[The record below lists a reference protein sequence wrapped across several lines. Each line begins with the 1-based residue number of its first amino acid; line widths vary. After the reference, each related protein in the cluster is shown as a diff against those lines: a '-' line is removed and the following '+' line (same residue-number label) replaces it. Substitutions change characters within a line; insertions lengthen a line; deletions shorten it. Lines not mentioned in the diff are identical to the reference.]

1 MIPDPSA
8 AYNGRYTIKGGRSP
22 MKKRTAAWA
31 APHGSR
37 RRILSV
43 LLSLTICLSLLPATA
58 LAAQTGSSDSSRT
71 VFDALGFDTKAPE
84 GYEQDESLA
93 GTPYGKTFTTMAE
106 VDELFTFEPKK
117 ATGSAKSDSLYS
129 TLYGHNKTA
138 SGAVLPGNDGP
149 NARSLGLGSDAGPI
163 SLQVEGNFSRDNQG
177 QKKNIAFINISYVS
191 TATDDED
198 RPAVDSSKGALV
210 NFDLGVIDPNATANT
225 ANKGVDVFYRAN
237 EFSPKYDTSTA
248 AAMQPWH
255 SHDAAPIYL
264 GNKDDATAKKYT
276 DKVAADENV
285 REFKAAYTAQNYIE
299 LAAGDFDGDSIDEIA
314 VYIGETGNPRIEIW
328 KLQDQTGDGYL
339 NPGHYEKNSIDMT
352 ADTGKRTW
360 KIAWTYKLDQ
370 YGANIVPNMVSLA
383 AADYDKDGID
393 DLAVSWGY
401 CGPESNQPS
410 HAVIMMGADNNQMLT
425 RSYSFSLKAN
435 GTDIYRAGF
444 TSGDVDNAGY
454 NELVLGGSLA
464 NSTND
469 SRYLAIYEW
478 NGSGFEITAQE
489 NLDLFEEENGVRTW
503 QNIKDEDKYYSMPFA
518 PANIAVGK
526 FYGIGEAP
534 CIYLDSIIIQY
545 GSDGFDILDLLTKQ
559 LYKDG
564 PYVEWGARSADLTGS
579 GQDLLFTL
587 GNAAEVTNAKNIQ
600 ELFQQSLASVYK
612 NYYFLTGINLSK
624 GSDSYGAKSIY
635 TKASYYSYDNNNIR
649 NYASLSFSLPNTDN
663 DTTILRYTGEHYYT
677 YADPEVLAVLASPPY
692 YADLANG
699 DDDSQMIESS
709 TSYGTTKGSGS
720 GTSHSNSFSVGVY
733 TSWEKTWSILG
744 VELASAEAEFS
755 INNTFTWETQKTS
768 SLEYEVTY
776 STMAGLDTVVLY
788 SMPIETYVYEATMP
802 DGTTQTM
809 TVNIPYEPSVQTI
822 SLEKYEEIRAAYS
835 DILPDV
841 SNALTHTVGDPGSY
855 ASSISSLPAGRT
867 QTLVYNGSPSTIGQ
881 GSQNTQEQ
889 SIAMTSEEENSF
901 NYEFAVETKA
911 GAGMGGVKVGVTA
924 GYSHGAGK
932 VHISTA
938 GSSYTGTMNGL
949 PTQAEGYGYTFNWRL
964 VGFLYQDRYPVVTCL
979 VTNVQAPPLLPENFG
994 ANEEETTTT
1003 QIALEWDYSGNAAGF
1018 VLYRYFQSPSAS
1030 GFYQIGT
1037 VEGSAY
1043 MESSDGVK
1051 HYQYIDKGLSPNTGY
1066 QYRIQAIGLSQP
1078 NTSIPSEAL
1087 STYTKPETG
1096 VPQVAVSTT
1105 VLNTFPDTVTWVSTN
1120 ITNQEDL
1127 PSGAKI
1133 YYQWQKQTAR
1143 GGWEDVKGED
1153 ETNLTFQ
1160 YPSAGVE
1167 GVYRCKVSALADQNL
1182 VTAYSPEV
1190 TVTFAQR
1197 EAEITAL
1204 TINGST
1210 ITATVKGKDV
1220 STIPAGTVSF
1230 TLKSSGAESTY
1241 TAKLD
1246 AKGAAA
1252 VTVAPVAGVYKITAD
1267 YSGSKVFLPA
1277 SYDPATPRFYTKGI
1291 TGSQTF
1297 IDAKD
1302 SYTYGDKLD
1311 FVQYTVDA
1319 DGNITGRET
1328 VNSGSWRLPVTFEY
1342 PPYNN
1347 PYTADA
1353 IKKRFQND
1361 FAGWV
1366 TDRAVM
1372 KADNDGNLA
1381 VIAVTPKTLTITG
1394 LTDVTRTI
1402 DEVNENNKFSDLYDE
1417 IYGML
1422 KVEGLVDW
1430 DASKKPN
1437 QIVTPMIYDTAGG
1450 LLTADKIQPGL
1461 YTIRLASAYDPN
1473 KVDSLFLEN
1482 YDLTLP
1488 TAKLFLTG
1496 AAYGVSAEV
1505 ANGQTAYGSV
1515 SVASPKDAESAAVG
1529 QTIIF
1534 RAEPNSGYEVD
1545 GWTLNNVPVKGSAG
1559 QNTLTV
1565 IQTEAG
1571 AKAVVSFKEKA
1582 NTLTVTALPTDPTTE
1597 GEPVVNEIVPNEN
1610 SYFENGNSYATD
1622 YKVTFTPKAAVGW
1635 HFTGWEYHEDGQ
1647 SPVYSKDAAFTVVMP
1662 DSSVQLY
1669 GKFERD
1675 AYKLT
1680 LGENLTAYVDG
1691 EIITDLDAITGDTV
1705 VTVKPAT
1712 GYQLASAEDWTIT
1725 GADAT
1730 TKTADALTFS
1740 IVSDTTVTANV
1751 SAQPFQIA
1759 LNTEGLIGGTASATA
1774 IGEVLGGT
1782 QVTFTAEAKRGY
1794 AFAGWQKE
1802 GETGY
1807 VSTDAA
1813 YTVTV
1818 GEDLILTPVL
1828 EEQDSKTVKISAD
1841 SNGSISWAIE
1851 GVSQDTYDD
1860 EITLYPGET
1869 LVLTA
1874 APNGGKMVA
1883 GWAVNGA
1890 YSDITDKAR
1899 EFKYSELE
1907 NANEISVTFKA
1918 VTYFTV
1924 KFADDISATAD
1935 GEPITSGDS
1944 VAAGSKVEFTYNSPD
1959 GTTYV
1964 TAWKNNGTAYPS
1976 LTEKLVIEN
1985 LSGDLDISV
1994 ETGKLDFFTVTD
2006 TTTESTE
2013 NYTVTLTGTYEVSD
2027 KYAAGSSVTLTVTPD
2042 DGYQITEVTF
2052 GDAEFTQDENGVW
2065 TGTIERLSGDVTYT
2079 VTVEEAVTPPAPGTT
2094 FTITFNPNG
2103 GTLSGGSTAQ
2113 TGENG
2118 KLASLPTPSRSGY
2131 TFDGWF
2137 TAAESGN
2144 AVSTDKVYTENTTLY
2159 AHWTK
2164 ESTGGGG
2171 GSSGGSSG
2179 GGGGG
2184 SSAPSTSPV
2193 TPVKADGGSVS
2204 VNPSEAAKGDTV
2216 TITVTPDAGYEVD
2229 QVNVTDKN
2237 GKEIPVKDLG
2247 SGRYSF
2253 TMPGSKVTVAASFKA
2268 AGHAFTDV
2276 PSGSYYADAVAWA
2289 VENGITG
2296 GISADTFAPNAA
2308 CTRAQAVTFLWR
2320 AAGSPEPQS
2329 AETAF
2334 TDVKPGSYYE
2344 KAVAWAVENGIT
2356 KGTSDTAFS
2365 PDAPCSRGQIV
2376 TFLWRSQK
2384 SPAVGTANPFTDVKP
2399 GDYYADAV
2407 LWAVAKG
2414 VTHGTTDTTFSPGS
2428 GCTRAQIVTFLWRC
2442 MQ

>member
-8 AYNGRYTIKGGRSP
+8 AYNGRHTIKGGRSP
-22 MKKRTAAWA
+22 MKTRTTAWA

-117 ATGSAKSDSLYS
+117 ATDSAKSDSLYS

-138 SGAVLPGNDGP
+138 SGAVLPGNDGT

-276 DKVAADENV
+276 DKAAAGENV

-444 TSGDVDNAGY
+444 TSGDVDNDGY

-478 NGSGFEITAQE
+478 NGIGFEITAQE

-855 ASSISSLPAGRT
+855 ASSISSLPSGRT
-867 QTLVYNGSPSTIGQ
+867 QMLVYNGSPSTIGQ

-911 GAGMGGVKVGVTA
+911 GAGVGGVKVGVTA

-964 VGFLYQDRYPVVTCL
+964 VGFLYQDRYPVVTYL

-1043 MESSDGVK
+1043 TESSDGVK

-1066 QYRIQAIGLSQP
+1066 QYRIQTIGLSQP

-1087 STYTKPETG
+1087 STYTRPETG
-1096 VPQVAVSTT
+1096 VPQVAVSPT
-1105 VLNTFPDTVTWVSTN
+1105 VLNTFPDTVTWVSAN

-1167 GVYRCKVSALADQNL
+1167 GVYRCKVSALADKNL

-1252 VTVAPVAGVYKITAD
+1252 VTVAPVAGVYKVTAD

-1302 SYTYGDKLD
+1302 SYTYGDKLN

-1402 DEVNENNKFSDLYDE
+1402 DEVNENSKLSDLYDE

-1712 GYQLASAEDWTIT
+1712 GYQLESADDWTIT

-1759 LNTEGLIGGTASATA
+1759 LNTEGLIGGTASATT

-1782 QVTFTAEAKRGY
+1782 QVTFTAEAERGY
-1794 AFAGWQKE
+1794 AFVGWQKE

-1818 GEDLILTPVL
+1818 GEDLILTPVF

>member
-1 MIPDPSA
+1 
-8 AYNGRYTIKGGRSP
+8 
-22 MKKRTAAWA
+22 MKTRTTAWA

-117 ATGSAKSDSLYS
+117 ATNSAKSDSLYS

-163 SLQVEGNFSRDNQG
+163 SLQVEGNFSQSNNG
-177 QKKNIAFINISYVS
+177 KKKNVAFININY
-191 TATDDED
+191 TFINTGET
-198 RPAVDSSKGALV
+198 PLLEKVDKNKGAMV
-210 NFDLGVIDPNATANT
+210 NFDLGVMDPVSGKT
-225 ANKGVDVFYRAN
+225 DVFYRASQY
-237 EFSPKYDTSTA
+237 SPDFDSSISWLHPSNSKDDS
-248 AAMQPWH
+248 PLF
-255 SHDAAPIYL
+255 L
-264 GNKDDATAKKYT
+264 GNKGDAIEKDYG
-276 DKVAADENV
+276 DKNSQEKSW
-285 REFKAAYTAQNYIE
+285 EFNTAYTAQNYIE

-339 NPGHYEKNSIDMT
+339 NPGHYSMDMT

-444 TSGDVDNAGY
+444 TSGDVDNDGY

-478 NGSGFEITAQE
+478 NGNGFEITAQE

-534 CIYLDSIIIQY
+534 CIYLDSIVIQY
-545 GSDGFDILDLLTKQ
+545 GSDGVDILDLLTKQ
-559 LYKDG
+559 LYQDG

-635 TKASYYSYDNNNIR
+635 TKASYYSYEDNNIR

-692 YADLANG
+692 YADLAND

-822 SLEKYEEIRAAYS
+822 SLEKYEGIREAYS

-841 SNALTHTVGDPGSY
+841 SSALTHTVGDPGSY

-911 GAGMGGVKVGVTA
+911 GAGMGGVKVGVTT

-964 VGFLYQDRYPVVTCL
+964 VGFLYQDRYPVVTYL

-1037 VEGSAY
+1037 VEGRAY

-1066 QYRIQAIGLSQP
+1066 QYRIQTIGLSQP

-1096 VPQVAVSTT
+1096 VPQVAVSPT
-1105 VLNTFPDTVTWVSTN
+1105 VLNTFPDTVTWVSAN

-1210 ITATVKGKDV
+1210 LTATVKGKDV

-1252 VTVAPVAGVYKITAD
+1252 VTVAPVAGVYKVTAD

-1302 SYTYGDKLD
+1302 SYTYGDKLN

-1319 DGNITGRET
+1319 NGNITGSKPI
-1328 VNSGSWRLPVTFEY
+1328 NSGSWRLPATFGY

-1353 IKKRFQND
+1353 IKKRFAND

-1372 KADNDGNLA
+1372 KADNGGNLA

-1430 DASKKPN
+1430 DTSKKPN

-1461 YTIRLASAYDPN
+1461 YTIRLVSAYDPS

-1488 TAKLFLTG
+1488 TAKLFVTG

-1515 SVASPKDAESAAVG
+1515 SVASPKDAASAAVG

-1534 RAEPNSGYEVD
+1534 RAEPNSGYEVA
-1545 GWTLNNVPVKGSAG
+1545 GWTLNGSPAEGSAG

-1571 AKAVVSFKEKA
+1571 AKAVVSFRSKQ

-1622 YKVTFTPKAAVGW
+1622 YSVTFTPKAAVGW

-1899 EFKYSELE
+1899 EFKYSKLE

-1944 VAAGSKVEFTYNSPD
+1944 VAAGSEVVFTYTD
-1959 GTTYV
+1959 RTTYV

-2027 KYAAGSSVTLTVTPD
+2027 KYAAGSSVTIAVKPKD
-2042 DGYQITEVTF
+2042 SWHITGVDC
-2052 GDAEFTQDENGVW
+2052 DAADFTEESGVW

-2094 FTITFNPNG
+2094 FTITFDPNG
-2103 GTLSGGSTAQ
+2103 GTLTGAATA
-2113 TGENG
+2113 TTDTDG

-2137 TAAESGN
+2137 TAAEGGN
-2144 AVSTDKVYTENTTLY
+2144 AVSTDKVYTENTALY
-2159 AHWTK
+2159 AHWTEK
-2164 ESTGGGG
+2164 SSTGGGG
-2171 GSSGGSSG
+2171 GGGSSSGGSSG

-2247 SGRYSF
+2247 GGRYSF
-2253 TMPGSKVTVAASFKA
+2253 TMPGFKVTVAASFKA

-2365 PDAPCSRGQIV
+2365 PDAPCYRGQIV
-2376 TFLWRSQK
+2376 TFLWRSQE
-2384 SPAVGTANPFTDVKP
+2384 SPAAGTATPFTDVKP

-2442 MQ
+2442 MR

>member
-1 MIPDPSA
+1 
-8 AYNGRYTIKGGRSP
+8 
-22 MKKRTAAWA
+22 MKTRTTAWA

-117 ATGSAKSDSLYS
+117 ATDSAKSDSLYS

-138 SGAVLPGNDGP
+138 AGAVLPGNDGP

-276 DKVAADENV
+276 DRAATGENV

-339 NPGHYEKNSIDMT
+339 NPGHYEKNSMDMT

-444 TSGDVDNAGY
+444 TSGDVDNDGY

-478 NGSGFEITAQE
+478 TDKGFEIVTQQ
-489 NLDLFEEENGVRTW
+489 NFDLFEEENGVRTW
-503 QNIKDEDKYYSMPFA
+503 QNIKDEKKYYSMPFA

-534 CIYLDSIIIQY
+534 CIYLDSIVIQY
-545 GSDGFDILDLLTKQ
+545 GSDGFDILDLLTEEI
-559 LYKDG
+559 YNG

-624 GSDSYGAKSIY
+624 GSYSYGAKSIY
-635 TKASYYSYDNNNIR
+635 TKASYYSYEDNNIR

-841 SNALTHTVGDPGSY
+841 SSALTHTVGDPGSY

-964 VGFLYQDRYPVVTCL
+964 VGFLYQDRYPVVTYL

-1003 QIALEWDYSGNAAGF
+1003 QIALEWDYPGNAAGF
-1018 VLYRYFQSPSAS
+1018 VIYRYFQSPSAS

-1043 MESSDGVK
+1043 TESSDGVK

-1066 QYRIQAIGLSQP
+1066 QYRIQTIGLSQP

-1096 VPQVAVSTT
+1096 VPQVAVSPT
-1105 VLNTFPDTVTWVSTN
+1105 VLNTFPDTVTWVSAN

-1160 YPSAGVE
+1160 YPSADVE

-1197 EAEITAL
+1197 EAEISDL

-1210 ITATVKGKDV
+1210 LTATVKGKDV

-1252 VTVAPVAGVYKITAD
+1252 VTVAPVAGVYKVTAD

-1394 LTDVTRTI
+1394 LADVTKSI
-1402 DEVNENNKFSDLYDE
+1402 NELKDGDLYDK
-1417 IYGML
+1417 IYSSL
-1422 KVEGLVDW
+1422 KLDGIIEELDGQRKANDVVKLF
-1430 DASKKPN
+1430 
-1437 QIVTPMIYDTAGG
+1437 IYDTAGRQISG
-1450 LLTADKIQPGL
+1450 DITEPGL
-1461 YTIRLASAYDPN
+1461 YTLRLASAYDPS

-1488 TAKLFLTG
+1488 TAKLFVTG

-1571 AKAVVSFKEKA
+1571 AKAVVSFRSKQ

-1597 GEPVVNEIVPNEN
+1597 GKPMVNEIAPNEN
-1610 SYFENGNSYATD
+1610 SYFKNGNAYATD
-1622 YKVTFTPKAAVGW
+1622 YKVTFTPKAAEGW
-1635 HFTGWEYHEDGQ
+1635 HFTGWEYHADGQ
-1647 SPVYSKDAAFTVVMP
+1647 SPVYSSEKTFTVEMP

-1669 GKFERD
+1669 SKFERD

-1691 EIITDLDAITGDTV
+1691 EIVTDLDAITGDTV

-1712 GYQLASAEDWTIT
+1712 GYQLESAEDWTIT

-1818 GEDLILTPVL
+1818 GEDLILTPVF

-1860 EITLYPGET
+1860 EISLYPGET

-1944 VAAGSKVEFTYNSPD
+1944 VAAGSEVVFTYTD
-1959 GTTYV
+1959 RTTYV

-1976 LTEKLVIEN
+1976 LTENLVIEN

-1994 ETGKLDFFTVTD
+1994 ETGTLEFFSVED
-2006 TTTESTE
+2006 KTE
-2013 NYTVTLTGTYEVSD
+2013 NDAKYRSIIDGSYAVNG
-2027 KYAAGSSVTLTVTPD
+2027 KYAAGSSVTITVKPK
-2042 DGYQITEVTF
+2042 DGWYITGVDC
-2052 GDAEFTQDENGVW
+2052 DAADFTEESGVW

-2079 VTVEEAVTPPAPGTT
+2079 VTVEEAVTPPAPDTT
-2094 FTITFNPNG
+2094 FTITFDPNG

-2237 GKEIPVKDLG
+2237 GKEIPVKDLA

>member
-22 MKKRTAAWA
+22 MKTRTTAWA

-117 ATGSAKSDSLYS
+117 ATDSAKSDSLYS
-129 TLYGHNKTA
+129 ALYGHNKTA
-138 SGAVLPGNDGP
+138 SGAVLPGNDGT

-163 SLQVEGNFSRDNQG
+163 SLQVEGNFSQSNNG
-177 QKKNIAFINISYVS
+177 KKKNVAFININY
-191 TATDDED
+191 TFINTGET
-198 RPAVDSSKGALV
+198 PLLEKVDKNKGAMV
-210 NFDLGVIDPNATANT
+210 NFDLGVMDPVSGKT
-225 ANKGVDVFYRAN
+225 DVFYRASQY
-237 EFSPKYDTSTA
+237 SPDFDSSISWLHPSNSKDDS
-248 AAMQPWH
+248 PLF
-255 SHDAAPIYL
+255 L
-264 GNKDDATAKKYT
+264 GNKGDAIEKDYG
-276 DKVAADENV
+276 DKNSQEKSW
-285 REFKAAYTAQNYIE
+285 EFNTAYTAQNYIE

-339 NPGHYEKNSIDMT
+339 NPGHYEKNSMDMT
-352 ADTGKRTW
+352 VDTGKRTW

-444 TSGDVDNAGY
+444 TSGDVDNDGY

-478 NGSGFEITAQE
+478 TDKGFEIVTQQ
-489 NLDLFEEENGVRTW
+489 NFDLFEEENGVRTW

-534 CIYLDSIIIQY
+534 CIYLDSIVIQY

-612 NYYFLTGINLSK
+612 NYYLLTGINLSK

-635 TKASYYSYDNNNIR
+635 TKASYYSYEDNNIR

-692 YADLANG
+692 YADLAND

-822 SLEKYEEIRAAYS
+822 ALEKYEEIREAYS

-841 SNALTHTVGDPGSY
+841 SSALTHTVGDPGSY

-964 VGFLYQDRYPVVTCL
+964 VGFLYQDRYPVVTYL

-1037 VEGSAY
+1037 VEGRAY

-1066 QYRIQAIGLSQP
+1066 QYRIQTIGLSQP

-1096 VPQVAVSTT
+1096 VPQVAVSPT
-1105 VLNTFPDTVTWVSTN
+1105 VLNTFPDTVTWVSAN

-1197 EAEITAL
+1197 EAEISDL

-1252 VTVAPVAGVYKITAD
+1252 VTVAPVAGVYKVTAD

-1302 SYTYGDKLD
+1302 SYTYGDKLN

-1319 DGNITGRET
+1319 NGNITGSKPI
-1328 VNSGSWRLPVTFEY
+1328 NSGSWRLPATFEY

-1353 IKKRFQND
+1353 IKKRFAND

-1381 VIAVTPKTLTITG
+1381 VIAVTPKTLTVTG
-1394 LTDVTRTI
+1394 LTDVTKSI
-1402 DEVNENNKFSDLYDE
+1402 NELKDGDLYDK
-1417 IYGML
+1417 IYSSL
-1422 KVEGLVDW
+1422 KLDGIIEELDGQRKANDVVKLF
-1430 DASKKPN
+1430 
-1437 QIVTPMIYDTAGG
+1437 IYDTAGRQISG
-1450 LLTADKIQPGL
+1450 DITEPGL
-1461 YTIRLASAYDPN
+1461 YTLRLASAYDPS

-1488 TAKLFLTG
+1488 TAKLFVTG

-1571 AKAVVSFKEKA
+1571 AKAVVSFRSKQ

-1597 GEPVVNEIVPNEN
+1597 GKPMVNEIAPNEN
-1610 SYFENGNSYATD
+1610 SYFKNGNAYATD

-1691 EIITDLDAITGDTV
+1691 EIVTDLDAITGDTV

-1712 GYQLASAEDWTIT
+1712 GYQLESAEDWTIT

-1759 LNTEGLIGGTASATA
+1759 LNTEGLIGGTASATT

-1782 QVTFTAEAKRGY
+1782 QVTFTAEAERGY

-1818 GEDLILTPVL
+1818 GEDLILTPVF

-1918 VTYFTV
+1918 VTYFTA

-1976 LTEKLVIEN
+1976 LTENLVIEN

-2027 KYAAGSSVTLTVTPD
+2027 RYAAGSSVTITVKPKD
-2042 DGYQITEVTF
+2042 SWHITGVDC
-2052 GDAEFTQDENGVW
+2052 DAADFTEESGVW
-2065 TGTIERLSGDVTYT
+2065 TGTIERLIGDVTYT

-2094 FTITFNPNG
+2094 FTITFDPNG

-2137 TAAESGN
+2137 TAAEGGN

-2159 AHWTK
+2159 AHWTEK
-2164 ESTGGGG
+2164 SSTGGGGG

-2247 SGRYSF
+2247 GGRYSF

>member
-22 MKKRTAAWA
+22 MKTRTTAWA

-58 LAAQTGSSDSSRT
+58 LAAQAGSSDSSRT

-117 ATGSAKSDSLYS
+117 ATDSAKSDSLYS
-129 TLYGHNKTA
+129 ALYGHNKTA
-138 SGAVLPGNDGP
+138 SGAVLPGNDGT

-163 SLQVEGNFSRDNQG
+163 SLQVEGNFSQSNNG
-177 QKKNIAFINISYVS
+177 KKKNVAFININY
-191 TATDDED
+191 TFINTGET
-198 RPAVDSSKGALV
+198 PLLEKVDKNKGAMV
-210 NFDLGVIDPNATANT
+210 NFDLGVMDPVSGKT
-225 ANKGVDVFYRAN
+225 DVFYRASQY
-237 EFSPKYDTSTA
+237 SPDFDSSISWLHPSNSKDDS
-248 AAMQPWH
+248 PLF
-255 SHDAAPIYL
+255 L
-264 GNKDDATAKKYT
+264 GNKGDAIEKDYG
-276 DKVAADENV
+276 DKNSQEKSW
-285 REFKAAYTAQNYIE
+285 EFNTAYTAQNYIE

-339 NPGHYEKNSIDMT
+339 NPGHYEKNSMDMT

-360 KIAWTYKLDQ
+360 KTAWTYKLDQ

-444 TSGDVDNAGY
+444 TSGDVDNDGY

-478 NGSGFEITAQE
+478 TDKGFEIVTQQ
-489 NLDLFEEENGVRTW
+489 NFDLFEEENGVRTW

-534 CIYLDSIIIQY
+534 CIYLDSIVIQY

-692 YADLANG
+692 YADLAND

-822 SLEKYEEIRAAYS
+822 PLEKYEGIREAYS

-841 SNALTHTVGDPGSY
+841 SSALTHTVGDPGSY

-867 QTLVYNGSPSTIGQ
+867 QTLAFNGNPSTIGQ

-964 VGFLYQDRYPVVTCL
+964 VGFLYQDRYPVVTYL

-1003 QIALEWDYSGNAAGF
+1003 QITLEWDYSGNAAGF

-1030 GFYQIGT
+1030 GFYQIGM
-1037 VEGSAY
+1037 VEGRAY
-1043 MESSDGVK
+1043 TESSDGVK
-1051 HYQYIDKGLSPNTGY
+1051 YYQYIDKGLSPNTGY
-1066 QYRIQAIGLSQP
+1066 QYRIQTIGLSQP

-1096 VPQVAVSTT
+1096 VPQVAVSPT
-1105 VLNTFPDTVTWVSTN
+1105 VLNTFPDTVTWVSAN

-1252 VTVAPVAGVYKITAD
+1252 VTVAPVAGVYKVTAD

-1353 IKKRFQND
+1353 IKKRFAND

-1372 KADNDGNLA
+1372 KADNGGNLA

-1430 DASKKPN
+1430 DTSKKPN

-1461 YTIRLASAYDPN
+1461 YTIRLVSAYDPS

-1488 TAKLFLTG
+1488 TAKLFVTG

-1571 AKAVVSFKEKA
+1571 TKAVVSFRSKQ
-1582 NTLTVTALPTDPTTE
+1582 NTLTVTALPTDPTAE

-1610 SYFENGNSYATD
+1610 SYFKNGNAYATD
-1622 YKVTFTPKAAVGW
+1622 YKVTFTPKAAEGW
-1635 HFTGWEYHEDGQ
+1635 HFTGWEYHVDGQ
-1647 SPVYSKDAAFTVVMP
+1647 SPVYSSEKTFTVEMP

-1669 GKFERD
+1669 SKFERD

-1680 LGENLTAYVDG
+1680 LGENLTTYVDDKAV
-1691 EIITDLDAITGDTV
+1691 TDLSAITGDTV

-1712 GYQLASAEDWTIT
+1712 GYQLASVEDWTIT

-1730 TKTADALTFS
+1730 TKTESELTFY

-1759 LNTEGLIGGTASATA
+1759 LNTEGLIGGTASATT

-1782 QVTFTAEAKRGY
+1782 QVTFTAEAERGY

-1818 GEDLILTPVL
+1818 GEDLILTPVF

-1907 NANEISVTFKA
+1907 NANEISITFKA

-1964 TAWKNNGTAYPS
+1964 TAWKNNGTAYPI
-1976 LTEKLVIEN
+1976 LTENLVIEN

-2027 KYAAGSSVTLTVTPD
+2027 KYAAGSSVTIAVKPKD
-2042 DGYQITEVTF
+2042 SWYITGVDC
-2052 GDAEFTQDENGVW
+2052 DAADFTEESGVW

-2103 GTLSGGSTAQ
+2103 GTLTGAATA
-2113 TGENG
+2113 TTDTDG

-2137 TAAESGN
+2137 TAAEGGN

-2159 AHWTK
+2159 AHWTEK
-2164 ESTGGGG
+2164 SSTGGGGGGG

-2247 SGRYSF
+2247 GGRYSF

-2365 PDAPCSRGQIV
+2365 PDAPCSRRQIV

-2399 GDYYADAV
+2399 SDYYADAV

-2442 MQ
+2442 MR

>member
-22 MKKRTAAWA
+22 MKTRTTAWA

-117 ATGSAKSDSLYS
+117 ATNSAKSDSLYS

-138 SGAVLPGNDGP
+138 SGAVLPGNDGT

-163 SLQVEGNFSRDNQG
+163 SLQVEGNFSQSNNG
-177 QKKNIAFINISYVS
+177 KKKNVAFININY
-191 TATDDED
+191 TFINTGET
-198 RPAVDSSKGALV
+198 PLLEKVDKNKGAMV
-210 NFDLGVIDPNATANT
+210 NFDLGVMDPVSGKT
-225 ANKGVDVFYRAN
+225 DVFYRASQY
-237 EFSPKYDTSTA
+237 SPDFDSSISWLHPSNSKDDS
-248 AAMQPWH
+248 PLF
-255 SHDAAPIYL
+255 L
-264 GNKDDATAKKYT
+264 GNKGDAIEKDYG
-276 DKVAADENV
+276 DKNSQEKSW
-285 REFKAAYTAQNYIE
+285 EFNTAYTAQNYIE

-339 NPGHYEKNSIDMT
+339 NPGHYEKNSMDMT

-444 TSGDVDNAGY
+444 TSGDVDNDGY

-478 NGSGFEITAQE
+478 TDKGFEIVTQQ
-489 NLDLFEEENGVRTW
+489 NFDLFEEENGVRTW

-534 CIYLDSIIIQY
+534 CIYLDSIVIQY

-600 ELFQQSLASVYK
+600 ELFQKSLASVYK

-692 YADLANG
+692 YADLAND

-822 SLEKYEEIRAAYS
+822 SLEKYEGIRAAYS

-841 SNALTHTVGDPGSY
+841 SSALTHTVGDPGSY
-855 ASSISSLPAGRT
+855 SSSISSLPSGRT
-867 QTLVYNGSPSTIGQ
+867 QTLAFNGNPSTIGQ

-964 VGFLYQDRYPVVTCL
+964 VGFLYQDRYPVVTYL

-1043 MESSDGVK
+1043 TESNDGVK

-1066 QYRIQAIGLSQP
+1066 QYRIQTIGLSQP

-1096 VPQVAVSTT
+1096 VPQVAVSPT
-1105 VLNTFPDTVTWVSTN
+1105 VLNTFPDTVTWVSAN

-1127 PSGAKI
+1127 SSGAKI

-1197 EAEITAL
+1197 EAEISDL

-1210 ITATVKGKDV
+1210 LTATVKGKDV

-1252 VTVAPVAGVYKITAD
+1252 VTVAPVAGVYKVTAD

-1353 IKKRFQND
+1353 IKNRFQND

-1372 KADNDGNLA
+1372 KADNGGNLA
-1381 VIAVTPKTLTITG
+1381 VIAVTPKTLTVTG
-1394 LTDVTRTI
+1394 LTDVTKSI
-1402 DEVNENNKFSDLYDE
+1402 NELKDGDLYDE
-1417 IYGML
+1417 IYSSL
-1422 KVEGLVDW
+1422 KLDGIVEELDGQRKANDVVKLF
-1430 DASKKPN
+1430 
-1437 QIVTPMIYDTAGG
+1437 IYDTAGRQISG
-1450 LLTADKIQPGL
+1450 DITEPGL
-1461 YTIRLASAYDPN
+1461 YTLRLASAYDPN
-1473 KVDSLFLEN
+1473 RVDSLFLEN

-1488 TAKLFLTG
+1488 TAKLFVTG

-1571 AKAVVSFKEKA
+1571 AKAVVSFRSKQ

-1597 GEPVVNEIVPNEN
+1597 GAPVVNEIVPNEN
-1610 SYFENGNSYATD
+1610 SYFKNGNAYATD

-1635 HFTGWEYHEDGQ
+1635 HFTGWEYHVDGQ
-1647 SPVYSKDAAFTVVMP
+1647 SPVYSKDAAFTVEMP

-1691 EIITDLDAITGDTV
+1691 EIVTDLSAIPGDTM

-1712 GYQLASAEDWTIT
+1712 GYQLASADDWTIT

-1759 LNTEGLIGGTASATA
+1759 LNTEGLIGGTASATT

-1782 QVTFTAEAKRGY
+1782 QVTFTAEAERGY

-1818 GEDLILTPVL
+1818 GEDLILTPVF

-1860 EITLYPGET
+1860 EINLYPGET

-1907 NANEISVTFKA
+1907 NANEISITFKA

-1924 KFADDISATAD
+1924 KFADGISATAD

-1976 LTEKLVIEN
+1976 LTENLVIEN

-2027 KYAAGSSVTLTVTPD
+2027 KYAAGSSVTITVKPKD
-2042 DGYQITEVTF
+2042 SWYITGVDC
-2052 GDAEFTQDENGVW
+2052 DAADFTEESGVW

-2137 TAAESGN
+2137 TAAEGGN

-2247 SGRYSF
+2247 GGRYSF

-2344 KAVAWAVENGIT
+2344 QAVAWAVENGIT

-2384 SPAVGTANPFTDVKP
+2384 SPAAGTANPFTDVKP

>member
-1 MIPDPSA
+1 
-8 AYNGRYTIKGGRSP
+8 
-22 MKKRTAAWA
+22 MKTRTTAWA

-163 SLQVEGNFSRDNQG
+163 SLQVEGNFSQSNNG
-177 QKKNIAFINISYVS
+177 KKKNVAFININY
-191 TATDDED
+191 TFINTGET
-198 RPAVDSSKGALV
+198 PLLEKVDKNKGAMV
-210 NFDLGVIDPNATANT
+210 NFDLGVMDPVSGKT
-225 ANKGVDVFYRAN
+225 DVFYRASQY
-237 EFSPKYDTSTA
+237 SPDFDSSISWLHPSNSKDDS
-248 AAMQPWH
+248 PLF
-255 SHDAAPIYL
+255 L
-264 GNKDDATAKKYT
+264 GNKGDAIEKDYG
-276 DKVAADENV
+276 DKNSQEKSW
-285 REFKAAYTAQNYIE
+285 EFNTAYTAQNYIE

-339 NPGHYEKNSIDMT
+339 NPGHYEKNSMDMT

-444 TSGDVDNAGY
+444 TSGDVDNDGY

-534 CIYLDSIIIQY
+534 CIYLDSIVIQY

-635 TKASYYSYDNNNIR
+635 TKASYYSYEDNNIR

-822 SLEKYEEIRAAYS
+822 PLEKYEGIREAYS

-841 SNALTHTVGDPGSY
+841 SSALTHTVGDPGSY

-1066 QYRIQAIGLSQP
+1066 QYRIQTIGLSQP

-1353 IKKRFQND
+1353 IKKRFAND

-1372 KADNDGNLA
+1372 KADNGGNLA

-1430 DASKKPN
+1430 DTSKKPN

-1461 YTIRLASAYDPN
+1461 YTIRLVSAYDPS

-1488 TAKLFLTG
+1488 TAKLFVTG

-1515 SVASPKDAESAAVG
+1515 SVASPKDAASAAVG

-1534 RAEPNSGYEVD
+1534 RAEPNSGYEVA
-1545 GWTLNNVPVKGSAG
+1545 GWTLNGSPAEGSAG

-1571 AKAVVSFKEKA
+1571 AKAVVSFRSKQ

-1622 YKVTFTPKAAVGW
+1622 YSVTFTPKAAVGW

-1907 NANEISVTFKA
+1907 NANEISITFKA

-1964 TAWKNNGTAYPS
+1964 TAWKNNGTAYPI
-1976 LTEKLVIEN
+1976 LTENLVIEN

-2027 KYAAGSSVTLTVTPD
+2027 KYAAGSSVTIAVKPKD
-2042 DGYQITEVTF
+2042 SWYITGVDC
-2052 GDAEFTQDENGVW
+2052 DAADFTEESGVW

-2103 GTLSGGSTAQ
+2103 GTLTGAATA
-2113 TGENG
+2113 TTDTDG

-2137 TAAESGN
+2137 TAAEGGN

-2159 AHWTK
+2159 AHWTEK
-2164 ESTGGGG
+2164 SSTGGGGGGG

-2247 SGRYSF
+2247 GGRYSF

-2344 KAVAWAVENGIT
+2344 KAVLWAVENKIT
-2356 KGTSDTAFS
+2356 NGTST
-2365 PDAPCSRGQIV
+2365 
-2376 TFLWRSQK
+2376 
-2384 SPAVGTANPFTDVKP
+2384 
-2399 GDYYADAV
+2399 
-2407 LWAVAKG
+2407 
-2414 VTHGTTDTTFSPGS
+2414 TTFSPDEN
-2428 GCTRAQIVTFLWRC
+2428 CTRAQIVTFLWRSKGEPYASDSNNPFTDIASDYYMDAVFWAVKEGITKGTTPTTFSPNERC
-2442 MQ
+2442 TRAQIVTFIYRAMAS

>member
-22 MKKRTAAWA
+22 MKTRTTAWA

-117 ATGSAKSDSLYS
+117 ATDSAKSDSLYS
-129 TLYGHNKTA
+129 ALYGHNKTA
-138 SGAVLPGNDGP
+138 SGAVLPGNDGT

-163 SLQVEGNFSRDNQG
+163 SLQVEGNFSQSNNG
-177 QKKNIAFINISYVS
+177 KKKNVAFININY
-191 TATDDED
+191 TFINTGET
-198 RPAVDSSKGALV
+198 PLLEKVDKNKGAMV
-210 NFDLGVIDPNATANT
+210 NFDLGVMDPVSGKT
-225 ANKGVDVFYRAN
+225 DVFYRASQY
-237 EFSPKYDTSTA
+237 SPDFDSSISWLHPSNSKDDS
-248 AAMQPWH
+248 PLF
-255 SHDAAPIYL
+255 L
-264 GNKDDATAKKYT
+264 GNKGDAIEKDYG
-276 DKVAADENV
+276 DKNSQEKSW
-285 REFKAAYTAQNYIE
+285 EFNTAYTAQNYIE

-339 NPGHYEKNSIDMT
+339 NPGHYEKNSMDMT
-352 ADTGKRTW
+352 VDTGKRTW

-444 TSGDVDNAGY
+444 TSGDVDNDGY

-478 NGSGFEITAQE
+478 TDKGFEIVTQQ
-489 NLDLFEEENGVRTW
+489 NFDLFEEENGVRTW

-534 CIYLDSIIIQY
+534 CIYLDSIVIQY

-612 NYYFLTGINLSK
+612 NYYLLTGINLSK

-635 TKASYYSYDNNNIR
+635 TKASYYSYEDNNIR

-692 YADLANG
+692 YADLAND

-822 SLEKYEEIRAAYS
+822 ALEKYEEIREAYS

-841 SNALTHTVGDPGSY
+841 SSALTHTVGDPGSY

-964 VGFLYQDRYPVVTCL
+964 VGFLYQDRYPVVTYL

-1037 VEGSAY
+1037 VEGRAY

-1066 QYRIQAIGLSQP
+1066 QYRIQTIGLSQP

-1096 VPQVAVSTT
+1096 VPQVAVSPT
-1105 VLNTFPDTVTWVSTN
+1105 VLNTFPDTVTWVSAN

-1197 EAEITAL
+1197 EAEISDL

-1252 VTVAPVAGVYKITAD
+1252 VTVAPVAGVYKVTAD

-1302 SYTYGDKLD
+1302 SYTYGDKLN

-1319 DGNITGRET
+1319 NGNITGSKPI
-1328 VNSGSWRLPVTFEY
+1328 NSGSWRLPATFEY

-1353 IKKRFQND
+1353 IKKRFAND

-1381 VIAVTPKTLTITG
+1381 VIAVTPKTLTVTG

-1402 DEVNENNKFSDLYDE
+1402 DEVNENNKFSDLYGE

-1473 KVDSLFLEN
+1473 RVDSLFLEN

-1488 TAKLFLTG
+1488 TAKLFVTG

-1515 SVASPKDAESAAVG
+1515 SVASPKDAASAAVG

-1571 AKAVVSFKEKA
+1571 AKAVVSFRSKQ

-1610 SYFENGNSYATD
+1610 SYFKNGNAYATD

-1635 HFTGWEYHEDGQ
+1635 HFTGWEYHVDGQ

-1691 EIITDLDAITGDTV
+1691 EIVTDLDAITGDTV

-1759 LNTEGLIGGTASATA
+1759 LNTEGLIGGTASATT

-1782 QVTFTAEAKRGY
+1782 QVTFTAEAERGY
-1794 AFAGWQKE
+1794 AFVGWQKE

-1818 GEDLILTPVL
+1818 GEDLILTPVF

-1883 GWAVNGA
+1883 GWTVNGA

-1924 KFADDISATAD
+1924 KFADDISAKVD
-1935 GEPITSGDS
+1935 GKVIASGDR

-1964 TAWKNNGTAYPS
+1964 TAWKNNGTVYPS
-1976 LTEKLVIEN
+1976 LTENLVIEN

-2027 KYAAGSSVTLTVTPD
+2027 KYAAGSSVTITVKPK
-2042 DGYQITEVTF
+2042 DGWYITGVDC
-2052 GDAEFTQDENGVW
+2052 DAADFTEESGVW

-2094 FTITFNPNG
+2094 FTITFDPNG
-2103 GTLSGGSTAQ
+2103 GTLTGAATA
-2113 TGENG
+2113 TTDTDG

-2137 TAAESGN
+2137 TAAEGGN

-2159 AHWTK
+2159 AHWTEK
-2164 ESTGGGG
+2164 SSTGGGGGGG

-2204 VNPSEAAKGDTV
+2204 VNPSEATKGDTV

-2237 GKEIPVKDLG
+2237 GKEIPLKDLG
-2247 SGRYSF
+2247 GGRYNF

-2365 PDAPCSRGQIV
+2365 PGAPCSRGQIV

>member
-1 MIPDPSA
+1 
-8 AYNGRYTIKGGRSP
+8 
-22 MKKRTAAWA
+22 MKTHTTAWA

-43 LLSLTICLSLLPATA
+43 LLSLTICLSLLPAAA
-58 LAAQTGSSDSSRT
+58 LAAQTGSSDSSHT

-117 ATGSAKSDSLYS
+117 ATNSAKSDSLYS

-138 SGAVLPGNDGP
+138 SGAVLPGNDGT

-163 SLQVEGNFSRDNQG
+163 SLQVEGNFSQSNNG
-177 QKKNIAFINISYVS
+177 KKKNVAFININY
-191 TATDDED
+191 TFINTGET
-198 RPAVDSSKGALV
+198 PLLEKVDKNKGAMV
-210 NFDLGVIDPNATANT
+210 NFDLGVMDPVSGKT
-225 ANKGVDVFYRAN
+225 DVFYRASQY
-237 EFSPKYDTSTA
+237 SPDFDSSISWLHPSNSKDDS
-248 AAMQPWH
+248 PLF
-255 SHDAAPIYL
+255 L
-264 GNKDDATAKKYT
+264 GNKGDAIEKDYG
-276 DKVAADENV
+276 DKNSQEKSW
-285 REFKAAYTAQNYIE
+285 EFNTAYTAQNYIE

-339 NPGHYEKNSIDMT
+339 NPGHYEKNSMDMT

-444 TSGDVDNAGY
+444 TSGDVDNDGY

-534 CIYLDSIIIQY
+534 CIYLDSIVIQY

-559 LYKDG
+559 LYQDG

-635 TKASYYSYDNNNIR
+635 TKASYYSYEDNNIR

-692 YADLANG
+692 YADLAND

-822 SLEKYEEIRAAYS
+822 SLEKYEGIREAYS

-841 SNALTHTVGDPGSY
+841 SSALTHTVGDPGSY
-855 ASSISSLPAGRT
+855 ASSISSLPSGRT
-867 QTLVYNGSPSTIGQ
+867 QTLAFNGNPSTIGQ

-889 SIAMTSEEENSF
+889 SISMTNEEENSF

-964 VGFLYQDRYPVVTCL
+964 VGFLYQDRYPVVTYL

-1018 VLYRYFQSPSAS
+1018 VIYRYFQSPSAS

-1043 MESSDGVK
+1043 TESSDGVK
-1051 HYQYIDKGLSPNTGY
+1051 YYQYIDKGLSPNTGY

-1096 VPQVAVSTT
+1096 VPQVAVSPT
-1105 VLNTFPDTVTWVSTN
+1105 VLNTFPDTVTWVSAN

-1210 ITATVKGKDV
+1210 LTATVKGKDV

-1230 TLKSSGAESTY
+1230 TLKSSGAKSTY

-1252 VTVAPVAGVYKITAD
+1252 VTVAPVAGVYKVTAD

-1302 SYTYGDKLD
+1302 SYTYGDELN

-1319 DGNITGRET
+1319 NGNITGSKPI
-1328 VNSGSWRLPVTFEY
+1328 NSGSWRLPVTFEY

-1372 KADNDGNLA
+1372 KADNSGNLA
-1381 VIAVTPKTLTITG
+1381 VIAVTPKTLTVTG
-1394 LTDVTRTI
+1394 LTDVTKSI
-1402 DEVNENNKFSDLYDE
+1402 NELKDGDLYDK
-1417 IYGML
+1417 IYSSL
-1422 KVEGLVDW
+1422 KLDGIVEELDGQRKANDVVKLF
-1430 DASKKPN
+1430 
-1437 QIVTPMIYDTAGG
+1437 IYDTAGRQISG
-1450 LLTADKIQPGL
+1450 DITEPGL
-1461 YTIRLASAYDPN
+1461 YTLRLASAYDPS

-1488 TAKLFLTG
+1488 TAKLFVTG

-1534 RAEPNSGYEVD
+1534 RADPNSGYEVD

-1571 AKAVVSFKEKA
+1571 AKAVVSFRSKQ

-1610 SYFENGNSYATD
+1610 SYFKNGNAYATD

-1647 SPVYSKDAAFTVVMP
+1647 SPVYSSEKTFTVEMP

-1669 GKFERD
+1669 SKFERD

-1691 EIITDLDAITGDTV
+1691 EIVTDLDAITGDTV

-1712 GYQLASAEDWTIT
+1712 GYQLESAEDWTIT
-1725 GADAT
+1725 GSDAT

-1759 LNTEGLIGGTASATA
+1759 LNTEGLIGGTASATT
-1774 IGEVLGGT
+1774 IGEVLGGS
-1782 QVTFTAEAKRGY
+1782 QVTFTAEAERGY

-1818 GEDLILTPVL
+1818 GEDLILTPVF
-1828 EEQDSKTVKISAD
+1828 EEQNSKTVKISAD

-1944 VAAGSKVEFTYNSPD
+1944 IAAGSKVEFTYNSPD

-1976 LTEKLVIEN
+1976 LTENLVIEN

-2027 KYAAGSSVTLTVTPD
+2027 KYAAGSSVTITVKPKD
-2042 DGYQITEVTF
+2042 SWYITGVDC
-2052 GDAEFTQDENGVW
+2052 DAADFTEESGVW

-2137 TAAESGN
+2137 TAAEGGN

-2159 AHWTK
+2159 AHWTEK
-2164 ESTGGGG
+2164 SST
-2171 GSSGGSSG
+2171 

-2204 VNPSEAAKGDTV
+2204 VNPSEATKGDTV

-2247 SGRYSF
+2247 GGRYSF

-2320 AAGSPEPQS
+2320 AAGSPELQS

-2384 SPAVGTANPFTDVKP
+2384 SPAAGTANPFTDVKP
-2399 GDYYADAV
+2399 GDYYVDAV

>member
-1 MIPDPSA
+1 
-8 AYNGRYTIKGGRSP
+8 
-22 MKKRTAAWA
+22 MKKRTTAWA
-31 APHGSR
+31 LPHGR
-37 RRILSV
+37 RRRVLSV
-43 LLSLTICLSLLPATA
+43 LLALALCLSLLPTTA

-93 GTPYGKTFTTMAE
+93 GTPYGKTYTTMAE

-117 ATGSAKSDSLYS
+117 QTDTAPKTTIYRS
-129 TLYGHNKTA
+129 LYGHNNSA
-138 SGAVLPGNDGP
+138 NVSGSFLTLS
-149 NARSLGLGSDAGPI
+149 RGSDNGPI

-177 QKKNIAFINISYVS
+177 QKKNVAFINVNFAYVGTENS
-191 TATDDED
+191 EKDLLNKVKQDGAG
-198 RPAVDSSKGALV
+198 KGALV
-210 NFDLGVIDPNATANT
+210 NFDLGVMDPVT
-225 ANKGVDVFYRAN
+225 GDYDVFYRASQY
-237 EFSPKYDTSTA
+237 SPKFDDSISNYYPSNAKD
-248 AAMQPWH
+248 
-255 SHDAAPIYL
+255 DAPLYL
-264 GNKDDATAKKYT
+264 GNAGDTQEKKYKIGGVDDT
-276 DKVAADENV
+276 EVWV
-285 REFKAAYTAQNYIE
+285 WEFKAAYTAQNYLE

-314 VYIGETGNPRIEIW
+314 VYIGESGNPRVEIW
-328 KLQDQTGDGYL
+328 KLQDQKGGGYL
-339 NPGHYEKNSIDMT
+339 NPDHYNSDGW
-352 ADTGKRTW
+352 DTGKRTW
-360 KIAWTYKLDQ
+360 EIAWTYKLDQ

-401 CGPESNQPS
+401 FGAENIQPS
-410 HAVIMMGADNNQMLT
+410 HAVIMMGADNNKMMT
-425 RSYSFSLKAN
+425 RSYTFPLKAN

-444 TSGDVDNAGY
+444 TSGDVDNDGY
-454 NELVLGGSLA
+454 NELVMGGSLA

-478 NGSGFEITAQE
+478 TGSGFDIVAQE
-489 NLDLFEEENGVRTW
+489 NFDLFEAENGVRTW
-503 QNIKDEDKYYSMPFA
+503 QNISDETKYYSMPYA

-534 CIYLDSIIIQY
+534 CIYLDSIVIQY
-545 GSDGFDILDLLTKQ
+545 GSDGFDILDLLSEQVYAQDATHN
-559 LYKDG
+559 LANCN
-564 PYVEWGARSADLTGS
+564 YVEWGARSADLTGS
-579 GQDLLFTL
+579 GQDLLFTMA
-587 GNAAEVTNAKNIQ
+587 NATATTNVKTIQ
-600 ELFQQSLASVYK
+600 ELFQQSLSSFYK
-612 NYYFLTGINLSK
+612 DYYSLRGIQLSK
-624 GSDSYGAKSIY
+624 SDSYGAAPVY
-635 TKASYYSYDNNNIR
+635 TKAANYKVDTNNII
-649 NYASLSFSLPNTDN
+649 NPASLSFSLPNTDDD

-692 YADLANG
+692 FADLANG

-709 TSYGTTKGSGS
+709 TSYATTKGEGS
-720 GTSHSNSFSVGVY
+720 GTSYSNSFSVGVY

-822 SLEKYEEIRAAYS
+822 ALEKYEEIRAAYS
-835 DILPDV
+835 DILADV
-841 SNALTHTVGDPGSY
+841 SSALTHTVGDPGSY

-867 QTLVYNGSPSTIGQ
+867 QTLAFNGNPSTIGQ

-889 SIAMTSEEENSF
+889 SISMTSEEENSF

-964 VGFLYQDRYPVVTCL
+964 VGFLYQGRYPVVTYL
-979 VTNVQAPPLLPENFG
+979 VTNVQTPPLLPENFG
-994 ANEEETTTT
+994 ASEDDTTTT
-1003 QIALEWDYSGNAAGF
+1003 QIALEWDYPGNAAGF
-1018 VLYRYFQSPSAS
+1018 VIYRYFQSPSAS
-1030 GFYQIGT
+1030 GYYKIGT
-1037 VEGSAY
+1037 VEGGDYA
-1043 MESSDGVK
+1043 EVIDGVK
-1051 HYQYIDKGLSPNTGY
+1051 HYQYIDEGLSPNTGY
-1066 QYRIQAIGLSQP
+1066 QYRIQTIGLSQP

-1105 VLNTFPDTVTWVSTN
+1105 VLNTFPDTVTWVSAN
-1120 ITNQEDL
+1120 ITNTKDL

-1143 GGWEDVKGED
+1143 GSWEDVKGED
-1153 ETNLTFQ
+1153 GTNLTFQ

-1167 GVYRCKVSALADQNL
+1167 GIYRCKVSALADQNL

-1197 EAEITAL
+1197 EAEISDL
-1204 TINGST
+1204 TINGNT
-1210 ITATVKGKDV
+1210 LTATVKGKDV

-1246 AKGAAA
+1246 AKGVAA
-1252 VTVAPVAGVYKITAD
+1252 VTIAPVAGVYKVTAD

-1277 SYDPATPRFYTKGI
+1277 SYDPETPRFYTKGI

-1319 DGNITGRET
+1319 NGNITGSKPI
-1328 VNSGSWRLPVTFEY
+1328 NSGSWRLPATFGY
-1342 PPYNN
+1342 PPYSNSSK
-1347 PYTADA
+1347 YREEH
-1353 IKKRFQND
+1353 IQKRFAND

-1372 KADNDGNLA
+1372 KADNGGNLA
-1381 VIAVTPKTLTITG
+1381 VIAVTPKTLTVTG
-1394 LTDVTRTI
+1394 LTDMTKSI
-1402 DEVNENNKFSDLYDE
+1402 NELKDSDLYNE
-1417 IYGML
+1417 ICSSL
-1422 KVEGLVDW
+1422 KLDGIVEELDGQRKANDVVKLF
-1430 DASKKPN
+1430 
-1437 QIVTPMIYDTAGG
+1437 IYDTAGRQISG
-1450 LLTADKIQPGL
+1450 DITEPGL
-1461 YTIRLASAYDPN
+1461 YTLRLTSAYDPN
-1473 KVDSLFLEN
+1473 RVDSLYLEN
-1482 YDLTLP
+1482 YTMILP
-1488 TAKLFLTG
+1488 TAKLFVTG
-1496 AAYGVSAEV
+1496 AAYNVSAEV

-1534 RAEPNSGYEVD
+1534 RAEPNSGYEVA
-1545 GWTLNNVPVKGSAG
+1545 GWTLNGEEVPNSAG

-1571 AKAVVSFKEKA
+1571 AKAVVSFRSKQ

-1597 GEPVVNEIVPNEN
+1597 GAPVVNEIVPNEN
-1610 SYFENGNSYATD
+1610 SYFKNGNAYATD
-1622 YKVTFTPKAAVGW
+1622 YKVTFTPKAAEGW
-1635 HFTGWEYHEDGQ
+1635 HFTGWEYHVTGQ
-1647 SPVYSKDAAFTVVMP
+1647 SPAYSSENTFTVEMP

-1669 GKFERD
+1669 AKFERNTY
-1675 AYKLT
+1675 ALT
-1680 LGENLTAYVDG
+1680 LGEHLTAYVDG
-1691 EIITDLDAITGDTV
+1691 EIVTDLSAIPGDTV

-1730 TKTADALTFS
+1730 AKTESELTFS
-1740 IVSDTTVTANV
+1740 IVSDTTITANV
-1751 SAQPFQIA
+1751 SAQLFQIT
-1759 LNTEGLIGGTASATA
+1759 LNDVTPEGSGTAKASAT
-1774 IGEVLGGT
+1774 GEVAGGT
-1782 QVTFTAEAKRGY
+1782 QVTFSAEPARGY
-1794 AFAGWQKE
+1794 AFVGWKN
-1802 GETGY
+1802 GETT

-1818 GEDLILTPVL
+1818 GEDLALTPVFTA
-1828 EEQDSKTVKISAD
+1828 QAGKTVTVSTTD
-1841 SNGSISWAIE
+1841 NNGSISWAIE
-1851 GVSQDTYDD
+1851 GVETTADNTV
-1860 EITLYPGET
+1860 TLYPGET

-1883 GWAVNGA
+1883 GWTVNGT
-1890 YSDITDKAR
+1890 YSTVTDKTR

-1907 NANEISVTFKA
+1907 ANNTISVTFKA

-1924 KFADDISATAD
+1924 KFADGISATAD
-1935 GEPITSGDS
+1935 GKSIVSGAS
-1944 VAAGSKVEFTYNSPD
+1944 AAAGSKVEFTYNSSD
-1959 GTTYV
+1959 GTYV

-1976 LTEKLVIEN
+1976 LTENLVIEN

-2006 TTTESTE
+2006 ATTEATE
-2013 NYTVTLTGTYEVSD
+2013 NYTVTLTGTYEVND
-2027 KYAAGSSVTLTVTPD
+2027 TYAAGSSVTITVTPK
-2042 DGYQITEVTF
+2042 DGWRITGVDC
-2052 GDAEFTQDENGVW
+2052 GAADFTEENGVW
-2065 TGTIERLSGDVTYT
+2065 TGTIERLSDDVTYT

-2094 FTITFNPNG
+2094 FTITFNANG
-2103 GTLSGGSTAQ
+2103 GTLTGSSTAQ
-2113 TGENG
+2113 TDENG
-2118 KLASLPTPSRSGY
+2118 KLTSLPTDPTRDGY
-2131 TFDGWF
+2131 KFAGWF
-2137 TAAESGN
+2137 TATEGGTKITPASYTF
-2144 AVSTDKVYTENTTLY
+2144 TDDTILY
-2159 AHWTK
+2159 AHWTEK
-2164 ESTGGGG
+2164 SSTGGGG
-2171 GSSGGSSG
+2171 GGSTG
-2179 GGGGG
+2179 GGGI
-2184 SSAPSTSPV
+2184 SAPSTSPV
-2193 TPVKADGGSVS
+2193 TPIKADGGSVS

-2229 QVNVTDKN
+2229 QVTVTDKN

-2247 SGRYSF
+2247 GGRYSF
-2253 TMPGSKVTVAASFKA
+2253 TMPGSKVTVEASFKA
-2268 AGHAFTDV
+2268 AGHNTFTDV

-2334 TDVKPGSYYE
+2334 TDVKSGSYYE

-2384 SPAVGTANPFTDVKP
+2384 SPAAGTANPFTDVKP

-2407 LWAVAKG
+2407 LWAVSKG
-2414 VTHGTTDTTFSPGS
+2414 VTNGTTDTTFSPSS

-2442 MQ
+2442 MK

>member
-1 MIPDPSA
+1 
-8 AYNGRYTIKGGRSP
+8 
-22 MKKRTAAWA
+22 MKTRTTAWA

-117 ATGSAKSDSLYS
+117 ATDSAKSDSLYS

-138 SGAVLPGNDGP
+138 SGAVLPGNDGT
-149 NARSLGLGSDAGPI
+149 NAHSLGLGSDAGPI
-163 SLQVEGNFSRDNQG
+163 SLQVEGNFSQSNNG
-177 QKKNIAFINISYVS
+177 KKKNVAFININY
-191 TATDDED
+191 TFINTGET
-198 RPAVDSSKGALV
+198 PLLEKVDKNKGAMV
-210 NFDLGVIDPNATANT
+210 NFDLGVMDPVSGKT
-225 ANKGVDVFYRAN
+225 DVFYRASQY
-237 EFSPKYDTSTA
+237 SPDFDSSISWLHPSNSKDDS
-248 AAMQPWH
+248 PLF
-255 SHDAAPIYL
+255 L
-264 GNKDDATAKKYT
+264 GNKGDAIEKDYG
-276 DKVAADENV
+276 DKNSQEKSW
-285 REFKAAYTAQNYIE
+285 EFNTAYTAQNYIE

-339 NPGHYEKNSIDMT
+339 NPGHYEKNSMDMT

-444 TSGDVDNAGY
+444 TSGDVDNDGY
-454 NELVLGGSLA
+454 NELILGGSLA

-503 QNIKDEDKYYSMPFA
+503 QNIKDEKKYYSMPFA

-534 CIYLDSIIIQY
+534 CIYLDSIVIQY
-545 GSDGFDILDLLTKQ
+545 GSDGFNILDLLTEEI
-559 LYKDG
+559 YNG

-624 GSDSYGAKSIY
+624 GSDSYSAKSIY
-635 TKASYYSYDNNNIR
+635 TKASYYSYEDNNIR

-692 YADLANG
+692 YADLAND

-822 SLEKYEEIRAAYS
+822 SLEKYEGIREAYS

-841 SNALTHTVGDPGSY
+841 SSALTHTVGDPGSY

-881 GSQNTQEQ
+881 GSKNAQEQ

-964 VGFLYQDRYPVVTCL
+964 VGFLYQDRYPVVTYL

-1066 QYRIQAIGLSQP
+1066 QYRIQTIGLSQP

-1105 VLNTFPDTVTWVSTN
+1105 VLNTFPDTVAWVSAN

-1143 GGWEDVKGED
+1143 GGWEDVKGEY

-1252 VTVAPVAGVYKITAD
+1252 VTVAPVAGVYKVTAD

-1328 VNSGSWRLPVTFEY
+1328 VNSGSWRLPVTFGY
-1342 PPYNN
+1342 PPYSNSSK
-1347 PYTADA
+1347 YREEH
-1353 IKKRFQND
+1353 IQKHFQND

-1381 VIAVTPKTLTITG
+1381 VIAVTPKTLTVTG

-1402 DEVNENNKFSDLYDE
+1402 DEVNENSKLSDLYDE

-1461 YTIRLASAYDPN
+1461 YTIRLVSAYDPN
-1473 KVDSLFLEN
+1473 RVDSLFLEN

-1488 TAKLFLTG
+1488 TAKLFVTG

-1515 SVASPKDAESAAVG
+1515 SVASPKDAASAAVG

-1534 RAEPNSGYEVD
+1534 RAEPNSGYEVA
-1545 GWTLNNVPVKGSAG
+1545 GWTLNGSPVEGSAG

-1571 AKAVVSFKEKA
+1571 TKAVVSFRSKQ

-1610 SYFENGNSYATD
+1610 SYFKNGNAYATD

-1635 HFTGWEYHEDGQ
+1635 HFTGWEYHVDGQ

-1691 EIITDLDAITGDTV
+1691 EIVTDLSAI
-1705 VTVKPAT
+1705 
-1712 GYQLASAEDWTIT
+1712 
-1725 GADAT
+1725 
-1730 TKTADALTFS
+1730 
-1740 IVSDTTVTANV
+1740 
-1751 SAQPFQIA
+1751 
-1759 LNTEGLIGGTASATA
+1759 
-1774 IGEVLGGT
+1774 
-1782 QVTFTAEAKRGY
+1782 
-1794 AFAGWQKE
+1794 
-1802 GETGY
+1802 
-1807 VSTDAA
+1807 
-1813 YTVTV
+1813 
-1818 GEDLILTPVL
+1818 
-1828 EEQDSKTVKISAD
+1828 
-1841 SNGSISWAIE
+1841 
-1851 GVSQDTYDD
+1851 
-1860 EITLYPGET
+1860 PGET

-1883 GWAVNGA
+1883 G
-1890 YSDITDKAR
+1890 
-1899 EFKYSELE
+1899 
-1907 NANEISVTFKA
+1907 
-1918 VTYFTV
+1918 
-1924 KFADDISATAD
+1924 
-1935 GEPITSGDS
+1935 
-1944 VAAGSKVEFTYNSPD
+1944 
-1959 GTTYV
+1959 
-1964 TAWKNNGTAYPS
+1964 
-1976 LTEKLVIEN
+1976 
-1985 LSGDLDISV
+1985 
-1994 ETGKLDFFTVTD
+1994 
-2006 TTTESTE
+2006 
-2013 NYTVTLTGTYEVSD
+2013 
-2027 KYAAGSSVTLTVTPD
+2027 
-2042 DGYQITEVTF
+2042 
-2052 GDAEFTQDENGVW
+2052 
-2065 TGTIERLSGDVTYT
+2065 
-2079 VTVEEAVTPPAPGTT
+2079 
-2094 FTITFNPNG
+2094 
-2103 GTLSGGSTAQ
+2103 
-2113 TGENG
+2113 
-2118 KLASLPTPSRSGY
+2118 
-2131 TFDGWF
+2131 
-2137 TAAESGN
+2137 
-2144 AVSTDKVYTENTTLY
+2144 
-2159 AHWTK
+2159 
-2164 ESTGGGG
+2164 
-2171 GSSGGSSG
+2171 
-2179 GGGGG
+2179 
-2184 SSAPSTSPV
+2184 
-2193 TPVKADGGSVS
+2193 
-2204 VNPSEAAKGDTV
+2204 
-2216 TITVTPDAGYEVD
+2216 
-2229 QVNVTDKN
+2229 
-2237 GKEIPVKDLG
+2237 
-2247 SGRYSF
+2247 
-2253 TMPGSKVTVAASFKA
+2253 
-2268 AGHAFTDV
+2268 
-2276 PSGSYYADAVAWA
+2276 
-2289 VENGITG
+2289 
-2296 GISADTFAPNAA
+2296 
-2308 CTRAQAVTFLWR
+2308 
-2320 AAGSPEPQS
+2320 
-2329 AETAF
+2329 
-2334 TDVKPGSYYE
+2334 
-2344 KAVAWAVENGIT
+2344 
-2356 KGTSDTAFS
+2356 
-2365 PDAPCSRGQIV
+2365 
-2376 TFLWRSQK
+2376 
-2384 SPAVGTANPFTDVKP
+2384 
-2399 GDYYADAV
+2399 
-2407 LWAVAKG
+2407 
-2414 VTHGTTDTTFSPGS
+2414 
-2428 GCTRAQIVTFLWRC
+2428 
-2442 MQ
+2442 

>member
-8 AYNGRYTIKGGRSP
+8 AYNGRHTIKGGRSP
-22 MKKRTAAWA
+22 MKTRTTAWA

-58 LAAQTGSSDSSRT
+58 LAAQAGSSDSSRT

-117 ATGSAKSDSLYS
+117 ATVSAKSDSLYS

-138 SGAVLPGNDGP
+138 SGAVLPGNDGT

-163 SLQVEGNFSRDNQG
+163 SLQVEGNFSQSNNG
-177 QKKNIAFINISYVS
+177 KKKNVAFININY
-191 TATDDED
+191 TFINTGET
-198 RPAVDSSKGALV
+198 PLLEKVDKNKGAMV
-210 NFDLGVIDPNATANT
+210 NFDLGVMDPVSGKT
-225 ANKGVDVFYRAN
+225 DVFYRASQY
-237 EFSPKYDTSTA
+237 SPDFDSSISWLHPSNSKDDS
-248 AAMQPWH
+248 PLF
-255 SHDAAPIYL
+255 L
-264 GNKDDATAKKYT
+264 GNKGDAIEKDYG
-276 DKVAADENV
+276 DKNSQEKSW
-285 REFKAAYTAQNYIE
+285 EFNTAYTAQNYIE

-339 NPGHYEKNSIDMT
+339 NPGHYEKNSMDMT

-444 TSGDVDNAGY
+444 TSGDVDNDGY

-478 NGSGFEITAQE
+478 TDKGFEIVTQQ
-489 NLDLFEEENGVRTW
+489 NFDLFEEENGVRTW
-503 QNIKDEDKYYSMPFA
+503 QNIKDEKKYYSMPFA

-534 CIYLDSIIIQY
+534 CIYLDSIVIQY

-692 YADLANG
+692 YADLAND

-755 INNTFTWETQKTS
+755 INNAFTWETQKTS
-768 SLEYEVTY
+768 SLEYEVIY

-822 SLEKYEEIRAAYS
+822 SLEKYEGIREAYS

-841 SNALTHTVGDPGSY
+841 SSALTHTVGDPGSY
-855 ASSISSLPAGRT
+855 ASSISSLPSGRT
-867 QTLVYNGSPSTIGQ
+867 QTLAFNGNPSTIGQ

-964 VGFLYQDRYPVVTCL
+964 VGFLYQDRYPVVTYL

-1018 VLYRYFQSPSAS
+1018 VIYRYFQSPSAS

-1043 MESSDGVK
+1043 TESSDGVK

-1066 QYRIQAIGLSQP
+1066 QYRIQTIGLSQP

-1096 VPQVAVSTT
+1096 VPQVAVSPT
-1105 VLNTFPDTVTWVSTN
+1105 VLSTFPDTVTWVSAN

-1190 TVTFAQR
+1190 TATFAQR

-1210 ITATVKGKDV
+1210 LTATVKGKDV

-1252 VTVAPVAGVYKITAD
+1252 VTIAPVAGVYKVTAD

-1319 DGNITGRET
+1319 NGNITGSKPI
-1328 VNSGSWRLPVTFEY
+1328 NSGSWRLPATFGY
-1342 PPYNN
+1342 PPYSNSSK
-1347 PYTADA
+1347 YREEH
-1353 IKKRFQND
+1353 IQKRFAND

-1394 LTDVTRTI
+1394 LTDMTRTI
-1402 DEVNENNKFSDLYDE
+1402 DDVNESSKLSDLYNE

-1461 YTIRLASAYDPN
+1461 YTIRLVSAYDPS

-1488 TAKLFLTG
+1488 TAKLFVTG

-1515 SVASPKDAESAAVG
+1515 SVASPKDAASAAVG

-1534 RAEPNSGYEVD
+1534 RAEPNSGYEVA
-1545 GWTLNNVPVKGSAG
+1545 GWTLNGSPAEGSAG

-1571 AKAVVSFKEKA
+1571 AKAVVSFRSKQ

-1597 GEPVVNEIVPNEN
+1597 GAPVVNEIVPNEN
-1610 SYFENGNSYATD
+1610 SYFKNGNAYATD
-1622 YKVTFTPKAAVGW
+1622 YKVTFTPKAAEGW
-1635 HFTGWEYHEDGQ
+1635 HFTGWEYHVDGQ
-1647 SPVYSKDAAFTVVMP
+1647 SPVYSSEKTFTVEMP

-1669 GKFERD
+1669 SKFERD

-1691 EIITDLDAITGDTV
+1691 EIVTDLDAITGDTV

-1712 GYQLASAEDWTIT
+1712 GYQLESAEDWTIT

-1730 TKTADALTFS
+1730 TKTESELTFS

-1759 LNTEGLIGGTASATA
+1759 LNTEGLIGGTASATT

-1782 QVTFTAEAKRGY
+1782 QVTFTAEAERGY

-1818 GEDLILTPVL
+1818 GEDLILTPVF

-1883 GWAVNGA
+1883 GWAVNGT

-1976 LTEKLVIEN
+1976 LTENLVIEN

-2027 KYAAGSSVTLTVTPD
+2027 RYAAGSSVTITVKPKD
-2042 DGYQITEVTF
+2042 SWHITGVDC
-2052 GDAEFTQDENGVW
+2052 DAADFTEESGVW
-2065 TGTIERLSGDVTYT
+2065 TGTIERLIGDVTYT

-2137 TAAESGN
+2137 TAAEGGN
-2144 AVSTDKVYTENTTLY
+2144 AVSTDKVYTENTALY
-2159 AHWTK
+2159 AHWTEK
-2164 ESTGGGG
+2164 SSTGGGGGGG

-2204 VNPSEAAKGDTV
+2204 VNPSEATKGDTV

-2247 SGRYSF
+2247 GGRYSF

-2276 PSGSYYADAVAWA
+2276 PSDSYYADAVAWA

-2320 AAGSPEPQS
+2320 AAGSPELQS
-2329 AETAF
+2329 AETAL

-2384 SPAVGTANPFTDVKP
+2384 SPAAGTANPFTDVKP

>member
-1 MIPDPSA
+1 
-8 AYNGRYTIKGGRSP
+8 
-22 MKKRTAAWA
+22 MKTRTTAWA

-117 ATGSAKSDSLYS
+117 ATDSAKSDSLYS
-129 TLYGHNKTA
+129 ALYGHNKTA
-138 SGAVLPGNDGP
+138 SGAVLPGNDGT

-163 SLQVEGNFSRDNQG
+163 SLQVEGNFSQSNNG
-177 QKKNIAFINISYVS
+177 KKKNVAFININY
-191 TATDDED
+191 TFINTGET
-198 RPAVDSSKGALV
+198 PLLEKVDKNKGAMV
-210 NFDLGVIDPNATANT
+210 NFDLGVMDPVSGKT
-225 ANKGVDVFYRAN
+225 DVFYRASQY
-237 EFSPKYDTSTA
+237 SPDFDSSISWLHPSNSKDDS
-248 AAMQPWH
+248 PLF
-255 SHDAAPIYL
+255 L
-264 GNKDDATAKKYT
+264 GNKGDAIEKDYG
-276 DKVAADENV
+276 DKNSQEKSW
-285 REFKAAYTAQNYIE
+285 EFNTAYTAQNYIE

-339 NPGHYEKNSIDMT
+339 NPGHYEKNSMDMT
-352 ADTGKRTW
+352 VDTGKRTW

-444 TSGDVDNAGY
+444 TSGDVDNDGY

-478 NGSGFEITAQE
+478 TDKGFEIVTQQ
-489 NLDLFEEENGVRTW
+489 NFDLFEEENGVRTW

-534 CIYLDSIIIQY
+534 CIYLDSIVIQY

-612 NYYFLTGINLSK
+612 NYYLLTGINLSK

-635 TKASYYSYDNNNIR
+635 TKASYYSYEDNNIR

-692 YADLANG
+692 YADLAND

-822 SLEKYEEIRAAYS
+822 ALEKYEEIREAYS

-841 SNALTHTVGDPGSY
+841 SSALTHTVGDPGSY

-964 VGFLYQDRYPVVTCL
+964 VGFLYQDRYPVVTYL

-1037 VEGSAY
+1037 VEGRAY

-1066 QYRIQAIGLSQP
+1066 QYRIQTIGLSQP

-1096 VPQVAVSTT
+1096 VPQVAVSPT
-1105 VLNTFPDTVTWVSTN
+1105 VLNTFPDTVTWVSAN

-1197 EAEITAL
+1197 EAEISDL

-1252 VTVAPVAGVYKITAD
+1252 VTVAPVAGVYKVTAD

-1302 SYTYGDKLD
+1302 SYTYGDKLN

-1319 DGNITGRET
+1319 NGNITGSKPI
-1328 VNSGSWRLPVTFEY
+1328 NSGSWRLPATFEY

-1353 IKKRFQND
+1353 IKKRFAND

-1381 VIAVTPKTLTITG
+1381 VIAVTPKTLTVTG

-1402 DEVNENNKFSDLYDE
+1402 DEVNENNKFSDLYGE

-1473 KVDSLFLEN
+1473 RVDSLFLEN

-1488 TAKLFLTG
+1488 TAKLFVTG

-1515 SVASPKDAESAAVG
+1515 SVASPKDAASAAVG

-1571 AKAVVSFKEKA
+1571 AKAVVSFRSKQ

-1610 SYFENGNSYATD
+1610 SYFKNGNAYATD

-1635 HFTGWEYHEDGQ
+1635 HFTGWEYHVDGQ

-1691 EIITDLDAITGDTV
+1691 EIVTDLDAITGDTV

-1759 LNTEGLIGGTASATA
+1759 LNTEGLIGGTASATT

-1782 QVTFTAEAKRGY
+1782 QVTFTAEAERGY
-1794 AFAGWQKE
+1794 AFVGWQKE

-1818 GEDLILTPVL
+1818 GEDLILTPVF

-1883 GWAVNGA
+1883 GWTVNGA

-1924 KFADDISATAD
+1924 KFADDISAKVD
-1935 GEPITSGDS
+1935 GKVIASGDR

-1964 TAWKNNGTAYPS
+1964 TAWKNNGTVYPS
-1976 LTEKLVIEN
+1976 LTENLVIEN

-2027 KYAAGSSVTLTVTPD
+2027 KYAAGSSVTITVKPK
-2042 DGYQITEVTF
+2042 DGWYITGVDC
-2052 GDAEFTQDENGVW
+2052 DAADFTEESGVW

-2094 FTITFNPNG
+2094 FTITFDPNG
-2103 GTLSGGSTAQ
+2103 GTLTGAATA
-2113 TGENG
+2113 TTDTDG

-2137 TAAESGN
+2137 TAAEGGN

-2159 AHWTK
+2159 AHWTEK
-2164 ESTGGGG
+2164 SSTGGGGGGG

-2204 VNPSEAAKGDTV
+2204 VNPSEATKGDTV

-2237 GKEIPVKDLG
+2237 GKEIPLKDLG
-2247 SGRYSF
+2247 GGRYNF

-2365 PDAPCSRGQIV
+2365 PGAPCSRGQIV

>member
-1 MIPDPSA
+1 
-8 AYNGRYTIKGGRSP
+8 
-22 MKKRTAAWA
+22 MKTRTTAWA

-117 ATGSAKSDSLYS
+117 ATNSAKSDSLYS

-138 SGAVLPGNDGP
+138 SGAVLPGNDGT

-163 SLQVEGNFSRDNQG
+163 SLQVEGNFSQSNNG
-177 QKKNIAFINISYVS
+177 KKKNVAFININY
-191 TATDDED
+191 TFINTGET
-198 RPAVDSSKGALV
+198 PLLEKVDKNKGAMV
-210 NFDLGVIDPNATANT
+210 NFDLGVMDPVSGKT
-225 ANKGVDVFYRAN
+225 DVFYRASQY
-237 EFSPKYDTSTA
+237 SPDFDSSISWLHPSNSKDDS
-248 AAMQPWH
+248 PLF
-255 SHDAAPIYL
+255 L
-264 GNKDDATAKKYT
+264 GNKGDAIEKDYG
-276 DKVAADENV
+276 DKNSQEKSW
-285 REFKAAYTAQNYIE
+285 EFNTAYTAQNYIE

-339 NPGHYEKNSIDMT
+339 NPGHYEKNSMDMT
-352 ADTGKRTW
+352 VDTGKRTW
-360 KIAWTYKLDQ
+360 KTAWTYKLDQ

-435 GTDIYRAGF
+435 GTNIYRAGF
-444 TSGDVDNAGY
+444 TSGDVDNDGY

-478 NGSGFEITAQE
+478 TDKGFEIVTQQ
-489 NLDLFEEENGVRTW
+489 NFDLFEEENGVRTW
-503 QNIKDEDKYYSMPFA
+503 QNIKDEKKYYSMPFA

-534 CIYLDSIIIQY
+534 CIYLDSIVIQY

-635 TKASYYSYDNNNIR
+635 TKASYYSYEDNNIR

-692 YADLANG
+692 FADLAND

-822 SLEKYEEIRAAYS
+822 SLEKYEGIREAYS

-841 SNALTHTVGDPGSY
+841 SSALTHTVGDPGSY
-855 ASSISSLPAGRT
+855 ASSISSLPSGRT
-867 QTLVYNGSPSTIGQ
+867 QTLAFNGNPSTIGQ
-881 GSQNTQEQ
+881 GCQNTQEQ
-889 SIAMTSEEENSF
+889 SISMTNEEENSF

-964 VGFLYQDRYPVVTCL
+964 VGFLYQDRYPVVTYL

-1018 VLYRYFQSPSAS
+1018 VIYRYFQSPSAS

-1043 MESSDGVK
+1043 TESSDGVK
-1051 HYQYIDKGLSPNTGY
+1051 YYQYIDKGLSPNTGY

-1096 VPQVAVSTT
+1096 VPQVAVSPT
-1105 VLNTFPDTVTWVSTN
+1105 VLNTFPDTVTWVSAN

-1210 ITATVKGKDV
+1210 LTATVKGKDV

-1241 TAKLD
+1241 TAKLN

-1252 VTVAPVAGVYKITAD
+1252 VTVAPVAGVYKVTAD

-1319 DGNITGRET
+1319 SGNITGSKPI
-1328 VNSGSWRLPVTFEY
+1328 NSGSWRLPVTFEY

-1353 IKKRFQND
+1353 IKKRFAND

-1372 KADNDGNLA
+1372 KADNGGNLA

-1402 DEVNENNKFSDLYDE
+1402 DEVNENGKLSDLYDE

-1461 YTIRLASAYDPN
+1461 YTIRLVSAYDPN

-1488 TAKLFLTG
+1488 TAKLFVTG
-1496 AAYGVSAEV
+1496 AAYDVRAAV
-1505 ANGQTAYGSV
+1505 ATGQSAYGSV
-1515 SVASPKDAESAAVG
+1515 SVASPKDAASAAVG

-1534 RAEPNSGYEVD
+1534 RAEPNSGYEVA
-1545 GWTLNNVPVKGSAG
+1545 GWTLNGEEVLNSAG

-1571 AKAVVSFKEKA
+1571 AKAVVSFRSKQ

-1610 SYFENGNSYATD
+1610 SYFKNGNAYATD

-1635 HFTGWEYHEDGQ
+1635 HFTGWEYHVDGQ

-1691 EIITDLDAITGDTV
+1691 EIVTDLDAITGDTV

-1712 GYQLASAEDWTIT
+1712 GYQLESAEDWTIT

-1740 IVSDTTVTANV
+1740 IVSDTTVTANG

-1759 LNTEGLIGGTASATA
+1759 LNTEGLIGGTASATT

-1782 QVTFTAEAKRGY
+1782 QVTFTAEAERGY

-1818 GEDLILTPVL
+1818 GEDLILTPVF

-1890 YSDITDKAR
+1890 YSDITDKAM

-1924 KFADDISATAD
+1924 KFADGISATAD

-1944 VAAGSKVEFTYNSPD
+1944 IAAGSEVVFTYTD
-1959 GTTYV
+1959 RTTYV

-2006 TTTESTE
+2006 TTTASTE

-2027 KYAAGSSVTLTVTPD
+2027 RYAAGSSVTITVKPKD
-2042 DGYQITEVTF
+2042 SWHITGVDC
-2052 GDAEFTQDENGVW
+2052 DAADFTEESGVW
-2065 TGTIERLSGDVTYT
+2065 TGTIERLNGDVTYT

-2094 FTITFNPNG
+2094 FTITFDPNG
-2103 GTLSGGSTAQ
+2103 GTLTGAATA
-2113 TGENG
+2113 TTDTDG

-2137 TAAESGN
+2137 TAAEGGN

-2159 AHWTK
+2159 AHWTEK
-2164 ESTGGGG
+2164 SSTGGGG
-2171 GSSGGSSG
+2171 SGGTG

-2184 SSAPSTSPV
+2184 ISAPSTSPV

-2204 VNPSEAAKGDTV
+2204 VNPSEATKGDTV

-2247 SGRYSF
+2247 GGRYSF

-2268 AGHAFTDV
+2268 VGHAFTDV

-2365 PDAPCSRGQIV
+2365 PGAPCSRGQIV

>member
-1 MIPDPSA
+1 
-8 AYNGRYTIKGGRSP
+8 
-22 MKKRTAAWA
+22 MKTRTTAWA

-117 ATGSAKSDSLYS
+117 ATNSAKSDSLYS

-138 SGAVLPGNDGP
+138 SGAVLPGNDGT
-149 NARSLGLGSDAGPI
+149 NERSLGLGSDAGPI

-225 ANKGVDVFYRAN
+225 ATKGVDVFYRAN

-276 DKVAADENV
+276 DKVAAGENV

-339 NPGHYEKNSIDMT
+339 NPGHYEKNSMDMT

-360 KIAWTYKLDQ
+360 KTAWTYKLDQ

-425 RSYSFSLKAN
+425 SSYSFSLKAN

-444 TSGDVDNAGY
+444 TSGDVDNDGY

-534 CIYLDSIIIQY
+534 CIYLDSIVIQY

-635 TKASYYSYDNNNIR
+635 TKASYYSYEDNNIR

-692 YADLANG
+692 FADLANG

-841 SNALTHTVGDPGSY
+841 SSALTHTVGDPGSY
-855 ASSISSLPAGRT
+855 ASSISSLPSGRT
-867 QTLVYNGSPSTIGQ
+867 QTLAFNGNPSTIGQ

-964 VGFLYQDRYPVVTCL
+964 VGFLYQDRYPVVTYL

-1018 VLYRYFQSPSAS
+1018 VIYRYFQSPSAS

-1043 MESSDGVK
+1043 TESNDGVK

-1066 QYRIQAIGLSQP
+1066 QYRIQTIGLSQP

-1096 VPQVAVSTT
+1096 VPQVAVSPT
-1105 VLNTFPDTVTWVSTN
+1105 VLNTFPDTVTWVSAN

-1252 VTVAPVAGVYKITAD
+1252 VTVAPVAGVYKVTAD

-1319 DGNITGRET
+1319 NGNITGSKPI
-1328 VNSGSWRLPVTFEY
+1328 NSGSWRLPATFGY
-1342 PPYNN
+1342 PPYSNSSK
-1347 PYTADA
+1347 YREEH
-1353 IKKRFQND
+1353 IQKRFAND

-1372 KADNDGNLA
+1372 KADNGGNLA
-1381 VIAVTPKTLTITG
+1381 VIAVTPKTLTVTG

-1402 DEVNENNKFSDLYDE
+1402 DEVNENSKLSDLYDE

-1461 YTIRLASAYDPN
+1461 YTIRLVSAYDPN
-1473 KVDSLFLEN
+1473 RVDSLFLEN

-1488 TAKLFLTG
+1488 TAKLFVTG

-1545 GWTLNNVPVKGSAG
+1545 GWTLNNVPVQGSAG

-1571 AKAVVSFKEKA
+1571 AKAVVSFRSKQ

-1597 GEPVVNEIVPNEN
+1597 GAPVVNEIVPNEN
-1610 SYFENGNSYATD
+1610 SYFKNGNAYATD
-1622 YKVTFTPKAAVGW
+1622 YKVTFTPKTAEGW
-1635 HFTGWEYHEDGQ
+1635 HFTGWEYHVDGQ
-1647 SPVYSKDAAFTVVMP
+1647 SPVYSSEKTFTVEMP

-1691 EIITDLDAITGDTV
+1691 EIVTDLDAITGDTV

-1712 GYQLASAEDWTIT
+1712 GYQLASADDWTIT
-1725 GADAT
+1725 GSDAT

-1759 LNTEGLIGGTASATA
+1759 LNTEGLIGGTASATT

-1782 QVTFTAEAKRGY
+1782 QVTFTAEAERGY

-1818 GEDLILTPVL
+1818 GEDLILTPVF

-1976 LTEKLVIEN
+1976 LTENLVIEN

-2027 KYAAGSSVTLTVTPD
+2027 KYAAGSSVTITVKPKD
-2042 DGYQITEVTF
+2042 SWHITGVDC
-2052 GDAEFTQDENGVW
+2052 DAADFTEESGVW

-2094 FTITFNPNG
+2094 FTITFDPSG

-2137 TAAESGN
+2137 TAAEGGN
-2144 AVSTDKVYTENTTLY
+2144 AVNTDKVYTENTTLY
-2159 AHWTK
+2159 AHWTEK
-2164 ESTGGGG
+2164 SSTGGGGGGG

-2247 SGRYSF
+2247 GGRYSF

-2308 CTRAQAVTFLWR
+2308 C
-2320 AAGSPEPQS
+2320 P
-2329 AETAF
+2329 
-2334 TDVKPGSYYE
+2334 
-2344 KAVAWAVENGIT
+2344 
-2356 KGTSDTAFS
+2356 
-2365 PDAPCSRGQIV
+2365 RGQIV

-2442 MQ
+2442 MR

>member
-1 MIPDPSA
+1 
-8 AYNGRYTIKGGRSP
+8 
-22 MKKRTAAWA
+22 MKTRTTAWA

-43 LLSLTICLSLLPATA
+43 LLSLTICLSLLPAAA
-58 LAAQTGSSDSSRT
+58 LAAQAGSSDSSRT

-117 ATGSAKSDSLYS
+117 ATDSAKSDSLYS

-138 SGAVLPGNDGP
+138 SGAVLPGNDGT

-163 SLQVEGNFSRDNQG
+163 SLQVEGNFSQSNNG
-177 QKKNIAFINISYVS
+177 KKKNVAFININYTFINTGETSLL
-191 TATDDED
+191 EK
-198 RPAVDSSKGALV
+198 VDKNKGAMV
-210 NFDLGVIDPNATANT
+210 NFDLGVMDPVSGKT
-225 ANKGVDVFYRAN
+225 DVFYRASQY
-237 EFSPKYDTSTA
+237 SPDFDSSISWLHPSNSKDDS
-248 AAMQPWH
+248 PLF
-255 SHDAAPIYL
+255 L
-264 GNKDDATAKKYT
+264 GNKGDAIEKDYG
-276 DKVAADENV
+276 DKNSQEKSW
-285 REFKAAYTAQNYIE
+285 EFNTAYTAQNYIE

-339 NPGHYEKNSIDMT
+339 NPGHYEKNSMDMT

-444 TSGDVDNAGY
+444 TSGDVDNDGY

-478 NGSGFEITAQE
+478 TDKGFEIVTQQ
-489 NLDLFEEENGVRTW
+489 NFDLFEEENGVRTW

-534 CIYLDSIIIQY
+534 CIYLDSIVIQY

-635 TKASYYSYDNNNIR
+635 TKASYYSYEDNNIR

-822 SLEKYEEIRAAYS
+822 SLEKYEGIREAYS

-841 SNALTHTVGDPGSY
+841 SSALTHTVGDPGSY
-855 ASSISSLPAGRT
+855 ASSISSLPSGRT
-867 QTLVYNGSPSTIGQ
+867 QTLAFNGNPSTIGQ

-964 VGFLYQDRYPVVTCL
+964 VGFLYQDRYPVVTYL

-1018 VLYRYFQSPSAS
+1018 VIYRYFQSPSAS

-1037 VEGSAY
+1037 VEGRAY

-1066 QYRIQAIGLSQP
+1066 QYRIQTIGLSQP

-1096 VPQVAVSTT
+1096 VPQVAVSPT
-1105 VLNTFPDTVTWVSTN
+1105 VLNTFPDTVTWVSAN

-1210 ITATVKGKDV
+1210 LTATVKGKDI

-1252 VTVAPVAGVYKITAD
+1252 VTVTPVAGVYKVTAD

-1277 SYDPATPRFYTKGI
+1277 SYDPTTPRFYTKGI

-1328 VNSGSWRLPVTFEY
+1328 VNSGNWRLPVTFEY

-1372 KADNDGNLA
+1372 KADNGGNLA
-1381 VIAVTPKTLTITG
+1381 VIAVTPKTLTVTG

-1450 LLTADKIQPGL
+1450 LLTAGKIQPGL
-1461 YTIRLASAYDPN
+1461 YTIRLASTYDPN
-1473 KVDSLFLEN
+1473 RVDSLFLEN

-1488 TAKLFLTG
+1488 TAKLFVTG

-1571 AKAVVSFKEKA
+1571 AKAVVSFRSKQ

-1610 SYFENGNSYATD
+1610 SYFKNGNAYATD

-1635 HFTGWEYHEDGQ
+1635 HFTGWEYHVDGQ
-1647 SPVYSKDAAFTVVMP
+1647 SPVYSSEKTFTVVMP

-1691 EIITDLDAITGDTV
+1691 EIVTDLDAITGDTV

-1712 GYQLASAEDWTIT
+1712 GYQLESADDWTIT
-1725 GADAT
+1725 GSDAT

-1759 LNTEGLIGGTASATA
+1759 LNTEGLIGGTASATT

-1782 QVTFTAEAKRGY
+1782 QVTFTSEAKRGY

-1818 GEDLILTPVL
+1818 GEDLILTPVF

-1860 EITLYPGET
+1860 EINLYPGET

-1890 YSDITDKAR
+1890 YSDITDKAM

-1944 VAAGSKVEFTYNSPD
+1944 VAAGSKVVFTYTD
-1959 GTTYV
+1959 RTTYV

-1976 LTEKLVIEN
+1976 LTENLVIEN

-2027 KYAAGSSVTLTVTPD
+2027 RYAAGSSVTITVKPKD
-2042 DGYQITEVTF
+2042 SWHITGVDC
-2052 GDAEFTQDENGVW
+2052 DAADFTEESGVW

-2103 GTLSGGSTAQ
+2103 GTLTGAATA
-2113 TGENG
+2113 TTDTDG

-2137 TAAESGN
+2137 TAAEGGN
-2144 AVSTDKVYTENTTLY
+2144 AVSTDKVYTENTALY
-2159 AHWTK
+2159 AHWTEK
-2164 ESTGGGG
+2164 SSTGGGGGGG

-2193 TPVKADGGSVS
+2193 TSVKADGGSVS

-2229 QVNVTDKN
+2229 QVDVTDKN

-2247 SGRYSF
+2247 GGRYSF

-2365 PDAPCSRGQIV
+2365 PDAPCSRRQIV